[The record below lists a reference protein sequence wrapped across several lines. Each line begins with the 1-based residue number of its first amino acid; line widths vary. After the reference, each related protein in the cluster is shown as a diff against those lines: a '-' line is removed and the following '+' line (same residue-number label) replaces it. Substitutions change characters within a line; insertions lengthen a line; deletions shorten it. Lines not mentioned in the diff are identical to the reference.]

1 MNVEIVK
8 ELLDTCFLA
17 KKITEMTPTLPT
29 GMAPRH
35 NNIIDAIYVLSQEKE
50 RVFISD
56 ISKRLNTTAPSITKL
71 VGQLEK
77 MGYLIKIGHKE
88 DKRFVSL
95 QLTDAGVAHYE
106 AFVRSYHNDLA
117 EILAVLSDEECR
129 TAIDVVKTLYAKVE
143 AYSNQE

>member
-29 GMAPRH
+29 GMVPRH
-35 NNIIDAIYVLSQEKE
+35 NNVIDAIYVLSQEKE

-56 ISKRLNTTAPSITKL
+56 ISNRLNTTAPSITKL

-117 EILAVLSDEECR
+117 EILAVLSNKECR

-143 AYSNQE
+143 AYSNRE